1 METEAQIKSMDI
13 RGQYD
18 WEEILWGCAF
28 RIQTYNNQLD
38 SVKQQAEFSTRSV
51 F

>member
-1 METEAQIKSMDI
+1 MDTKAQIKSMDI

-28 RIQTYNNQLD
+28 RIHPYNQHNLNLTQ
-38 SVKQQAEFSTRSV
+38 
-51 F
+51 